1 MKMYKIGTGVGVMIL
16 NEKNQLLL
24 GLRNDDEKKADTELH
39 LEGTWTMPGGKIE
52 YGETFEQAGIREVE
66 EETSLKIEE
75 RDITP
80 ICVQTDK
87 NEYAHFVTI
96 GLLAK
101 KFSGEVK
108 TMEPDEIVEW
118 KWFDLNDLPMNMYFP
133 SKKFLENYLNNRFY
147 TKD

>member
-66 EETSLKIEE
+66 EETSLKVAEE
-75 RDITP
+75 DIVP

-87 NEYAHFVTI
+87 NEHAHFVTV

-108 TMEPDEIVEW
+108 TMEPEEIVDW
-118 KWFDLNDLPMNMYFP
+118 KWFDLDKLPKNMYFP
-133 SKKFLENYLNNRFY
+133 SKKVLENYLNNRFY

>member
-133 SKKFLENYLNNRFY
+133 SKKVLENYLNNRFY

>member
-101 KFSGEVK
+101 KFSGKVK

-133 SKKFLENYLNNRFY
+133 SKKVLENN
-147 TKD
+147 

>member
-66 EETSLKIEE
+66 EETSLKVEE
-75 RDITP
+75 KDIIP

-87 NEYAHFVTI
+87 NEHAHFVTI

-118 KWFDLNDLPMNMYFP
+118 KWFDLDDLPKNMYFP
-133 SKKFLENYLNNRFY
+133 SKKVLENYLNNRFY

>member
-52 YGETFEQAGIREVE
+52 YGETFEQAGRREVE
-66 EETSLKIEE
+66 EETSLKREE
-75 RDITP
+75 RDIAP

-118 KWFDLNDLPMNMYFP
+118 KWFDLNYLPMNMYFP
-133 SKKFLENYLNNRFY
+133 SKKVLENYLNNRFY